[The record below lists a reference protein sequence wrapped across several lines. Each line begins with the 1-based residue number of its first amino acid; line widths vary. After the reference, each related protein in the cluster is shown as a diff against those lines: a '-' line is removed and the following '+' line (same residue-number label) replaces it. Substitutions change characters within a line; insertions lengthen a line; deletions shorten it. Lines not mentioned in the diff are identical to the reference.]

1 MTIRILAILLLLTAS
16 CEKQE
21 KKKQPNLPKELGFI
35 KAVDVSS
42 YPEIAAANTLYY
54 DSNSVAVDLL
64 AQLKNNGVNTVRLRL
79 WVNPASGHCGFDEVK
94 RFSQQA
100 KSLGFHIW
108 LSVHYSDT
116 WADPAHQM
124 IPNAWQGLAF
134 DGLKDSLR
142 AYTRRVVKEM
152 QPDIIQLGNEIN
164 GGLLLPAGD
173 MNANKANCIALLQAG
188 SEAVRAEDA
197 ACKIMLHVA
206 GLDVADWFCGQVAA
220 VDYDVLGFSF
230 YPMWHGKSLTDASA
244 KLQALAAKYD
254 KQWALAETAYPF
266 TLDWND
272 MTNNIVGLSNQL
284 ILPEFPATA
293 SGQKQF
299 VRAMKEMLQ
308 GTKNGM
314 GFCYWGG
321 EWVAWK
327 GPQSTSGSPWENQ
340 ALFDF
345 NNKALPALTVFAE
358 K

>member
-1 MTIRILAILLLLTAS
+1 MTAS

-21 KKKQPNLPKELGFI
+21 KKKPSYLPKELGFI
-35 KAVDVSS
+35 QAVDVSS

-116 WADPAHQM
+116 WADPAHQI

-188 SEAVRAEDA
+188 SEKMRPVKL
-197 ACKIMLHVA
+197 CCMWQGWMWQIGFA
-206 GLDVADWFCGQVAA
+206 G
-220 VDYDVLGFSF
+220 
-230 YPMWHGKSLTDASA
+230 
-244 KLQALAAKYD
+244 
-254 KQWALAETAYPF
+254 
-266 TLDWND
+266 
-272 MTNNIVGLSNQL
+272 
-284 ILPEFPATA
+284 
-293 SGQKQF
+293 
-299 VRAMKEMLQ
+299 R
-308 GTKNGM
+308 
-314 GFCYWGG
+314 
-321 EWVAWK
+321 
-327 GPQSTSGSPWENQ
+327 
-340 ALFDF
+340 
-345 NNKALPALTVFAE
+345 
-358 K
+358 